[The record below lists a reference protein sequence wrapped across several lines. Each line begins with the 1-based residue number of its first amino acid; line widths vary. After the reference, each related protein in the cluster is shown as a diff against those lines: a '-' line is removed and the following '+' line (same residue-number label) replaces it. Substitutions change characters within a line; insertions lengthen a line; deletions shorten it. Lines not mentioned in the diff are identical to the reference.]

1 MIFIEK
7 DSKKT
12 LLSRI
17 LRTLCLLIPIA
28 GAFAGYFFA
37 PEIWNLFSQ
46 KKATELFRF
55 ICSIAF
61 FAIPTIVI
69 FIITRKF
76 NPVMKIEVKNN

>member
-7 DSKKT
+7 DNKKT
-12 LLSRI
+12 FLSRI

-37 PEIWNLFSQ
+37 PAIWNLFSQ
-46 KKATELFRF
+46 KKATELLRF

-69 FIITRKF
+69 FILTRKF